1 MNKEK
6 SCGGLKS
13 DIGAEDSQKMGW
25 KPDTKSAIIQ
35 KLIKII
41 EKFKKFWISFI
52 EIYLDS

>member
-6 SCGGLKS
+6 SCGSLKR
-13 DIGAEDSQKMGW
+13 DIGAEDGQKMGW

-41 EKFKKFWISFI
+41 EKFKKFWISLI